1 MYYTCVD
8 KHFFLELQRKSG
20 NFQHKL
26 FFSQA
31 EIYIKLVIT

>member
-20 NFQHKL
+20 NFYKL
-26 FFSQA
+26 FFSGT
-31 EIYIKLVIT
+31 EIRIKHVIT